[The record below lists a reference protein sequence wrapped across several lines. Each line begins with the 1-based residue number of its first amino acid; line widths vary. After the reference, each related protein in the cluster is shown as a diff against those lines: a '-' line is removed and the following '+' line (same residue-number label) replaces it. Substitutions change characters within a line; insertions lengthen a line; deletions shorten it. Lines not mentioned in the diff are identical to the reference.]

1 MSYSYGGTLHELPFS
16 AYETVLVDVMEGDMT
31 LFTRGDQA
39 EEAWR
44 VVDPILEAWAPKPAR
59 DLPVYEA
66 GSWGPEVGDALI
78 ARDGHAWRRP

>member
-1 MSYSYGGTLHELPFS
+1 MPYEVCAGTGVAPCDLAALVPPTNLPPRVRLIAPADGS
-16 AYETVLVDVMEGDMT
+16 AFFGPTNIPV
-31 LFTRGDQA
+31 
-39 EEAWR
+39 
-44 VVDPILEAWAPKPAR
+44 LEAWAPKPAR